1 VAGMDLE
8 LCARYRLGES
18 AAVKRQIDSADHEPS
33 SASSRVNGPIFIVP
47 TLGSAFRSV
56 QELRERRYGR

>member
-1 VAGMDLE
+1 VTPAGL
-8 LCARYRLGES
+8 
-18 AAVKRQIDSADHEPS
+18 AVKRQIDRADHEPS